1 MNDSTFQPIHE
12 IGLPELVKKLEKYQ
26 GIPRTEI
33 IKGSGDDAAI
43 FSTHGN
49 DSLSVTTQIF
59 MEGVHFDLT
68 YHPLNHLGYK
78 TVTAAVSD
86 IYAMNTRPFQ
96 LLVNLAVPNMHS
108 VQMVEKIYEGIE
120 LACKDYDMQI
130 TGGDTTASHQLLAIS
145 VTAIG
150 KGNSEQVIYR
160 SGSVK
165 GDLICVTGDFGA
177 AMAGL
182 RILMREK
189 NEWREKG
196 DHHFMPD
203 LENYEYVI
211 KRQLFPAARK
221 DVINMFGDNGITP
234 GAMTVVKQGLVN
246 ALRNIATASSL
257 GAEIFLPA
265 IPISLETRR
274 VADEME
280 EDVDKY
286 AFYGGEDFELMF
298 TLPENKINELET
310 HFDDFAVIG
319 KLTDQKNLLIINTGG
334 EDIIHIDL

>member
-1 MNDSTFQPIHE
+1 MNNSTFQPIHE
-12 IGLPELVKKLEKYQ
+12 IGFPELIKKLGAYKGTPRKEILE
-26 GIPRTEI
+26 GI
-33 IKGSGDDAAI
+33 GDDAVI
-43 FSTHGN
+43 FSSESEYSFSASTE
-49 DSLSVTTQIF
+49 IF

-78 TVTAAVSD
+78 VVTAAVSD
-86 IYAMNTRPFQ
+86 IYAMNTKPFQ
-96 LLVNLAVPNMHS
+96 LLVSIAVPNMHS
-108 VQMVEKIYEGIE
+108 VEMVEKLYEGIDM
-120 LACKDYDMQI
+120 ACKDYEIQI

-150 KGNSEQVIYR
+150 KGNKNQVIYR
-160 SGSVK
+160 KGSTE

-196 DHHFMPD
+196 DLHFRPD

-221 DVINMFGDNGITP
+221 DVIRLFEENNIIPSSLTDVTQG
-234 GAMTVVKQGLVN
+234 VVSAVSNLAN
-246 ALRNIATASSL
+246 ASSL
-257 GAEIFLPA
+257 GADIFLPA
-265 IPISLETRR
+265 IPISLETRK
-274 VADEME
+274 VADEMQ

-298 TLPENKINELET
+298 TLPESKIKELEVL
-310 HFDDFAVIG
+310 FDDFAVIG
-319 KLTDQKNLLIINTGG
+319 KMTDKKNILKIDTGG
-334 EDIIHIDL
+334 EETIHIEI